1 LARKKL
7 NLQDSLKDIIK
18 RQQEAQEAFEGKSNR
33 REQLFRSDEEREEDE
48 ARIASGDFYSWGKD
62 ETEESEESEESEEPE
77 ATSAPILPPPELIYP
92 ITQSSKFG
100 AASRYDLT
108 ITRKDKYSDYH
119 GQAAS
124 KQSTRV
130 AAAQWIPTFDIDLDE
145 QGNQTYSG
153 FGDILIGFARPS
165 RAQSSGYG
173 ALYYWVG
180 QNEAIWENFK
190 TAESFGKQVEVLG
203 DGEQFDPRRITVYT
217 EEHSAH
223 DEMDEGAE
231 DTVRWIWTIGFTTNR
246 DAAEFEALKAA
257 RKAEVAARAAE
268 RARTTKGKKT
278 TE

>member
-1 LARKKL
+1 MARKKL

-18 RQQEAQEAFEGKSNR
+18 RQQEAQEAFEGRSDR

-48 ARIASGDFYSWGKD
+48 ARVKEKEA
-62 ETEESEESEESEEPE
+62 EESAEPE

-92 ITQSSKFG
+92 ITQSTAFG
-100 AASRYDLT
+100 ATDRYGLPT
-108 ITRKDKYSDYH
+108 TRKDKYSDFYD
-119 GQAAS
+119 QAAS

-130 AAAQWIPTFDIDLDE
+130 AAAQWIPTFDDDPDE

-173 ALYYWVG
+173 ALYYWMG

-190 TAESFGKQVEVLG
+190 TAESFGKQVNALG
-203 DGEQFDPRRITVYT
+203 ADDGQLDPARIKVYT

-223 DEMDEGAE
+223 DAMDEGAE

-257 RKAEVAARAAE
+257 RKGEVAARAAE
-268 RARTTKGKKT
+268 RARTTKGKKP

>member
-1 LARKKL
+1 MARKKL

-33 REQLFRSDEEREEDE
+33 REQLFRSDKEREEDE
-48 ARIASGDFYSWGKD
+48 ARIASGDFYSWGED
-62 ETEESEESEESEEPE
+62 EAAESEEPEEPE

-92 ITQSSKFG
+92 ITQSTVFG
-100 AASRYDLT
+100 ATDRYGLPT
-108 ITRKDKYSDYH
+108 TRKDKYSDYH
-119 GQAAS
+119 DQAAS

-130 AAAQWIPTFDIDLDE
+130 AAAQWIPTFDDDPDE

-173 ALYYWVG
+173 ALYCWMG
-180 QNEAIWENFK
+180 QNEAIWETFK

-203 DGEQFDPRRITVYT
+203 KTKQFDPRRIKVYT

-223 DEMDEGAE
+223 DAMDEGAE

-257 RKAEVAARAAE
+257 RKGEVAARAAE
-268 RARTTKGKKT
+268 RARTTKGKKS

>member
-1 LARKKL
+1 MARKERPMSQAEKDRL
-7 NLQDSLKDIIK
+7 AFLKKTRRVLKPFDIDPEPYSGWTLGIG
-18 RQQEAQEAFEGKSNR
+18 QSTPFPP
-33 REQLFRSDEEREEDE
+33 DEEREADEEAAKED
-48 ARIASGDFYSWGKD
+48 
-62 ETEESEESEESEEPE
+62 EESEESEEPE

-203 DGEQFDPRRITVYT
+203 DGDQFDPRRIAVYT

>member
-1 LARKKL
+1 MARKRV

-62 ETEESEESEESEEPE
+62 ETEESEESEEPE
-77 ATSAPILPPPELIYP
+77 VTSAPILPPPELIYP
-92 ITQSSKFG
+92 ISQSSVFG
-100 AASRYDLT
+100 ATDRYGLPT
-108 ITRKDKYSDYH
+108 TRKDKYSDYH

-130 AAAQWIPTFDIDLDE
+130 AAAQWIPTFDDDPDE
-145 QGNQTYSG
+145 QGNPTYSG

-173 ALYYWVG
+173 ALYVWMG
-180 QNEAIWENFK
+180 QNEAIWGNFK
-190 TAESFGKQVEVLG
+190 TTESFGKQVEVLG
-203 DGEQFDPRRITVYT
+203 DGEQLNPARIKVYT
-217 EEHSAH
+217 EEHSVY
-223 DEMDEGAE
+223 DKMDEGAE

-257 RKAEVAARAAE
+257 RKGEVAARAAE

>member
-1 LARKKL
+1 MARKKL

>member
-108 ITRKDKYSDYH
+108 VTRKDKYSDYH

>member
-1 LARKKL
+1 MARKKL

-48 ARIASGDFYSWGKD
+48 ARIASGDFYSWGED
-62 ETEESEESEESEEPE
+62 EAAESEEPEELEETE

-92 ITQSSKFG
+92 ITQSTAFG
-100 AASRYDLT
+100 ATDLP

-119 GQAAS
+119 GRLAS

-130 AAAQWIPTFDIDLDE
+130 AAAQWIPTFNIDPDE

-165 RAQSSGYG
+165 RAQSSGFG
-173 ALYYWVG
+173 ALYYWMG
-180 QNEAIWENFK
+180 KNETIWETFK
-190 TAESFGKQVEVLG
+190 TGGDSETPSFGRGVEDLG
-203 DGEQFDPRRITVYT
+203 KGELFDPGRIKVYT

-223 DEMDEGAE
+223 DELDEGA
-231 DTVRWIWTIGFTTNR
+231 VRWIWTIGFTTNR

-257 RKAEVAARAAE
+257 RKAEVAARAAV
-268 RARTTKGKKT
+268 RAKTTKGKKS

>member
-1 LARKKL
+1 MARKKL

-48 ARIASGDFYSWGKD
+48 ARIASGDFYSWGED
-62 ETEESEESEESEEPE
+62 EAAESEEFEESEEPE
-77 ATSAPILPPPELIYP
+77 ATSTSILPPPELIYP
-92 ITQSSKFG
+92 ITQSTVFG
-100 AASRYDLT
+100 AADRYGLPT
-108 ITRKDKYSDYH
+108 TRKDKYSDYH

-130 AAAQWIPTFDIDLDE
+130 AAAQWIPTFDDDPDE

-173 ALYYWVG
+173 ALYYWIG
-180 QNEAIWENFK
+180 QGEVIWETFK
-190 TAESFGKQVEVLG
+190 KAESFGKQVEALG
-203 DGEQFDPRRITVYT
+203 EGYPFDPRRITVHT
-217 EEHSAH
+217 EAHAAH
-223 DEMDEGAE
+223 DAMDEGAE

-257 RKAEVAARAAE
+257 RRAEVAARVAT